1 MVSKRAVI
9 SCLAA
14 ISLFISVLTPSA
26 FAQRMVFDDW
36 TAVQSLT
43 PSDEIVITLK
53 TDKEVKGKFLD
64 AGAGEV
70 SIERKGKRESVAK
83 DTIAQIHLV
92 KRKAAKGQWALI
104 GAGVGA
110 GTGFAIGQAK
120 NSPPVDDGEIY
131 PFMGTVIGAG
141 VGATVG
147 YLFGQSRRKR
157 TLVYQGR

>member
-1 MVSKRAVI
+1 MVSKRALL

-26 FAQRMVFDDW
+26 LAQQMVFDDW

-110 GTGFAIGQAK
+110 GTGFAIGQSK
-120 NSPPVDDGEIY
+120 NKSGYDDYEIY
-131 PFMGTVIGAG
+131 PVVGTLIGTG
-141 VGATVG
+141 VGAAVG
-147 YLFGQSRRKR
+147 YVFGVSRRKR
-157 TLVYQGR
+157 QVIYQGR

>member
-14 ISLFISVLTPSA
+14 LSLFISVLTPSA
-26 FAQRMVFDDW
+26 FAQQMVFDDW
-36 TAVQSLT
+36 TAVQALT

-53 TDKEVKGKFLD
+53 TEKEVKGKFLD

-83 DTIAQIHLV
+83 DTISQIHLI
-92 KRKAAKGQWALI
+92 KGKAAKGKWALI

-110 GTGFAIGQAK
+110 GTGFAIGQSK
-120 NSPPVDDGEIY
+120 NQRGYDDYEIY
-131 PFMGTVIGAG
+131 PIMGTLIGTG

-147 YLFGQSRRKR
+147 YLFGQSRRNR
-157 TLVYQGR
+157 TLIYQGR

>member
-14 ISLFISVLTPSA
+14 LSLLISVLTPSA
-26 FAQRMVFDDW
+26 FAQQMVSDW

-83 DTIAQIHLV
+83 DTIAQVHLV
-92 KRKAAKGQWALI
+92 KKKAAKGQWALI

-110 GTGFAIGQAK
+110 GTGFAIGHAK

-131 PFMGTVIGAG
+131 PFLGTVIGAG
-141 VGATVG
+141 VGAAVG
-147 YLFGQSRRKR
+147 YVFGISRRKR
-157 TLVYQGR
+157 RLIYQGR

>member
-1 MVSKRAVI
+1 MISKRALI

-14 ISLFISVLTPSA
+14 ISLFISVLTPSL

-53 TDKEVKGKFLD
+53 TEKEVKGKFLD

-70 SIERKGKRESVAK
+70 SVERKGKRESVAK
-83 DTIAQIHLV
+83 DTISQIHLI
-92 KRKAAKGQWALI
+92 KGKANKGKWALI
-104 GAGVGA
+104 GAGIGA

-131 PFMGTVIGAG
+131 PIVGTMIGTG
-141 VGATVG
+141 VGAAVG
-147 YLFGQSRRKR
+147 YVFGISRRKR
-157 TLVYQGR
+157 QLVYQGR

>member
-1 MVSKRAVI
+1 MISKRALI
-9 SCLAA
+9 SVLAT
-14 ISLFISVLTPSA
+14 ISLFISVLTPAA
-26 FAQRMVFDDW
+26 FAQQMVFDDW

-43 PSDEIVITLK
+43 PSDEIVIILK

-64 AGAGEV
+64 SGAGEV
-70 SIERKGKRESVAK
+70 SIERKGKRESIAK
-83 DTIAQIHLV
+83 DTIAQIHLI

-110 GTGFAIGQAK
+110 GTGFGIGQAK
-120 NSPPVDDGEIY
+120 NSPPVDDGGIY
-131 PFMGTVIGAG
+131 PFMGTVIGIG

-157 TLVYQGR
+157 TLIYQGH